1 MHIAVSHQGQAIDS
15 LSGGNQQKAVI
26 ARWLTEEA
34 DLYILDEPTKGVDV
48 GAKEEIYKLM
58 VEFVQAGKCVIMIS
72 SDLPE
77 ILGMSDRII
86 VIHDGR
92 ICGRLNGREATEEKV
107 MACATGHAVMN
118 ETDPA

>member
-1 MHIAVSHQGQAIDS
+1 
-15 LSGGNQQKAVI
+15 VI
-26 ARWLTEEA
+26 
-34 DLYILDEPTKGVDV
+34 IVDEPTRGVDV
-48 GAKEEIYKLM
+48 GAKAEIHALLRQIAERG
-58 VEFVQAGKCVIMIS
+58 VGVVMIS

-107 MACATGHAVMN
+107 MACATGHAIMN
-118 ETDPA
+118 EPE